1 MPKTFEQLTNLE
13 KKRLGQLYRNL
24 QHFGFRKALLSINEY
39 TLIHE
44 WFGLKFYLRENG
56 LLYPSEY
63 IQIMQSIYEIYG
75 WGPYDDEDEC
85 VWLWNKIKSRDFITM
100 VRRNYGEV
108 HYIQL
113 VTLLAIYKKDFNLR
127 LDIDEL

>member
-13 KKRLGQLYRNL
+13 KKRLGQLCRNL
-24 QHFGFRKALLSINEY
+24 VHSGFKKSFLAINEY
-39 TLIHE
+39 TLIYR
-44 WFGLKFYLRENG
+44 WFGLKFHLHENGYLR
-56 LLYPSEY
+56 PSEY
-63 IQIMQSIYEIYG
+63 IQIMQAIYKIYG
-75 WGPYDDEDEC
+75 WGPYDDEEEC
-85 VWLWNKIKSRDFITM
+85 VWLWIKIKSRDFIAM

-127 LDIDEL
+127 LNIDEL